1 MNIESLSAVTNTE
14 LIKSAPVLETPVL
27 DMQKNAVAAPAFI
40 DYVNEL
46 YTDINQNVVNA
57 DNKLKEYAVGETS
70 SIHDVLLS
78 IEKAKLSF
86 ELGLQVRNRLL
97 EGYQEI
103 MRMQV

>member
-1 MNIESLSAVTNTE
+1 MNIEALSAVTSDEVSKLTP
-14 LIKSAPVLETPVL
+14 LVQAQPAQKSDFAE
-27 DMQKNAVAAPAFI
+27 
-40 DYVNEL
+40 YVNQM
-46 YTDINQNVVNA
+46 YTDINEKTNSAEV
-57 DNKLKEYAVGETS
+57 KLKEYAVGEIS
-70 SIHDVLLS
+70 NIHDVLIS

>member
-1 MNIESLSAVTNTE
+1 MNIDAISSIASDE
-14 LIKSAPVLETPVL
+14 LNMAKPAMSIQQPQKTDFLEYASRL
-27 DMQKNAVAAPAFI
+27 YNDA
-40 DYVNEL
+40 NEQ
-46 YTDINQNVVNA
+46 INNA
-57 DNKLKEYAVGETS
+57 DIKLKEYAVGETS
-70 SIHDVLLS
+70 NIHDVLLS

>member
-1 MNIESLSAVTNTE
+1 MNVEAISIISNDEISNTV
-14 LIKSAPVLETPVL
+14 PV
-27 DMQKNAVAAPAFI
+27 MQVQENAKTDFM
-40 DYVNEL
+40 DYVSSL
-46 YTDINQNVVNA
+46 YTDMNEQVNAA

-70 SIHDVLLS
+70 NIHDVLLS

>member
-1 MNIESLSAVTNTE
+1 MNIESISPMANDEVT
-14 LIKSAPVLETPVL
+14 KVTPVMQIQQSQKTDFMDHMVNL
-27 DMQKNAVAAPAFI
+27 VSDMNST
-40 DYVNEL
+40 VN
-46 YTDINQNVVNA
+46 TA
-57 DNKLKEYAVGETS
+57 DNKLKEYAVGETTN
-70 SIHDVLLS
+70 IHDVLLS